1 MDQTKLTRK
10 QKFFIERYLECWNA
24 TTAAT
29 DAGYSSPGP
38 SGARLLAN
46 PVVSAAINARMA
58 ELSLSANEV
67 IRRLTEQ
74 ATVNP
79 SEFYVYDIDPAT
91 GQQVMTGVNWREF
104 RRRGHLVKE
113 LNFDRRGNPILK
125 FHDSQAA
132 LEKIGKWLGLFVDRV
147 ENTQN
152 VNQTEVKI
160 YIPDN
165 GREPDQP
172 ELESSN
178 GSD

>member
-1 MDQTKLTRK
+1 MDPKKPQLTRK
-10 QKFFIERYLECWNA
+10 QRVFIERYLECWNA
-24 TTAAT
+24 TRAAA
-29 DAGYSSPGP
+29 DAGYGTPGP
-38 SGARLLAN
+38 SGARLLAH
-46 PVVSAAINARMA
+46 PLVSAAISERME
-58 ELSLSANEV
+58 ELSLSSVEV

-79 SEFYVYDIDPAT
+79 SDFYVYDTDPAT
-91 GQQVMTGVNWREF
+91 GRLVMTGVAWEEF

-125 FHDSQAA
+125 FHDAQAA

-152 VNQTEVKI
+152 VNQTEVRV

-165 GREPDQP
+165 GRGESP
-172 ELESSN
+172 EDER
-178 GSD
+178 

>member
-67 IRRLTEQ
+67 IKRLTEQ

-79 SEFYVYDIDPAT
+79 SEFYVYDTDPVT

-125 FHDSQAA
+125 FHDAQAA

-165 GREPDQP
+165 GRGESP
-172 ELESSN
+172 EDER
-178 GSD
+178 